1 MLVVSMIEQIEQ
13 LKGELDFEKIL
24 FLHINRVLQAIYEPD
39 IYMSAVEAFED
50 VLFPYIDKNYEKSL
64 QDKEMSIL
72 DIEKLDTQNRS
83 REGLINNA
91 KIQLSRQKF
100 RQLMMLAKK
109 KGLLLSE
116 RGKERI

>member
-1 MLVVSMIEQIEQ
+1 MVSMIEQVEQ

-24 FLHINRVLQAIYEPD
+24 FLHINRVLQAIYDPD

-50 VLFPYIDKNYEKSL
+50 VLSPYIDKNYENNL
-64 QDKEMSIL
+64 RENELSIL
-72 DIEKLDTQNRS
+72 DAEKLDIQNRS
-83 REGLINNA
+83 RDGLINDA

-100 RQLMMLAKK
+100 RKLMMLAKK